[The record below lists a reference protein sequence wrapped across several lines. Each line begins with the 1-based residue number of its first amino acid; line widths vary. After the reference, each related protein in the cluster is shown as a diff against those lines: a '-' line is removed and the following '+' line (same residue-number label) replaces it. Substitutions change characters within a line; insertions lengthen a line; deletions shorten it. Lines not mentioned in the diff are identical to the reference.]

1 MRCRK
6 VRSLLSAA
14 CSEELDV
21 RQYAE
26 VMEHVASCPSCKREY
41 AIYASI
47 QEGAR
52 EIPDEP
58 ISDDFNTR
66 LLGRIAEER
75 FAETRTKAYLPKR
88 APKFQWRSLVPVTV
102 VAGLLAVVTLNVY
115 QPSQEM
121 SSTTPTANTPIHMDD
136 RYLTTQP
143 SSNPNVTVA
152 MEDSW
157 TLNQKLARTERLGQI
172 SQRLT
177 SNRAF
182 VNQLTSGTMV
192 RSQTTRPNPGQFF
205 QTSGGVTY
213 YIYRVNTPTSGG
225 ESGQAY

>member
-14 CSEELDV
+14 CSEELDA
-21 RQYAE
+21 RQHAE
-26 VMEHVASCPSCKREY
+26 VREHVASCPSCKREY
-41 AIYASI
+41 AVYASI
-47 QEGAR
+47 QEAAR

-58 ISDDFNTR
+58 ISDDFNAR
-66 LLGRIAEER
+66 LLNRIAQER

-88 APKFQWRSLVPVTV
+88 APRFQWRSLVPVAV

-121 SSTTPTANTPIHMDD
+121 SSSVPTASTPIHMDD
-136 RYLTTQP
+136 RYLTAQP
-143 SSNPNVTVA
+143 SSNPNLTVA
-152 MEDSW
+152 MEGSW
-157 TLNQKLARTERLGQI
+157 TLNQQLARTERLDQI

-192 RSQTTRPNPGQFF
+192 RSQTIRPNLGRFF
-205 QTSGGVTY
+205 HVPGVTY
-213 YIYRVNTPTSGG
+213 HFYRVSTPTSGG